1 MSDELDNDE
10 ILEFTT
16 DDQLDLLQSN
26 TLALAL
32 GTISFLRSQG
42 IPATEWTNELGTIF
56 ARGWDTEET
65 WTPEDFLDATII
77 NLRAFGGEAIQAEF
91 GDDEATALIA
101 RFPDVERCA
110 ALGLENV
117 DGDILFEVITPIAR
131 ACGLRYRWQR
141 DGENVRVTVTRI
153 GGDL

>member
-1 MSDELDNDE
+1 MSDELENDDN
-10 ILEFTT
+10 LEFTA

-42 IPATEWTNELGTIF
+42 IPATEWTNELGAIF
-56 ARGWDTEET
+56 ARGWDTDDA
-65 WTPEDFLDATII
+65 WTPEDFMDATIL
-77 NLRAFGGEAIQAEF
+77 NLTAFGGEAIQAEF

-101 RFPDVERCA
+101 RFPEVERCA
-110 ALGLENV
+110 ALGLEKV
-117 DGDILFEVITPIAR
+117 DGDILYEVITPIAQ

-141 DGENVRVTVTRI
+141 DGENVRITVIRA
-153 GGDL
+153 GEAQ

>member
-1 MSDELDNDE
+1 MSVDQENDDF
-10 ILEFTT
+10 LEFAAE
-16 DDQLDLLQSN
+16 DHLDLLQSN

-56 ARGWDTEET
+56 ARGWDTDEP
-65 WTPEDFLDATII
+65 WAPEDFMDATIL
-77 NLRAFGGEAIQAEF
+77 NLTAFGGEAIQAEF
-91 GDDEATALIA
+91 GDDEATALIS

-141 DGENVRVTVTRI
+141 EGENVRIAVFRV
-153 GGDL
+153 GDAQ